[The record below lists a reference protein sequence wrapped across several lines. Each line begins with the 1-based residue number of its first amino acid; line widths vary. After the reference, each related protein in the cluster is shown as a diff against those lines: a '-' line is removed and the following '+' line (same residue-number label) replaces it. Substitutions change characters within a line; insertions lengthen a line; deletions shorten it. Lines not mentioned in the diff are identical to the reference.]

1 MEKQEQKPDVVWH
14 GDREE
19 VDSDEEASV
28 IARDKWRGL
37 TEEVGSEACL
47 MRSSSLPWHAKLWWK
62 GISKEVR
69 NSEEIIEKKLEQ
81 QKPLDEELVP
91 PSDVADMHE
100 ARKPPSVNLI
110 HPNKPCSDLIC
121 KNNWQ
126 NCSFVQLEIAPFP
139 K

>member
-28 IARDKWRGL
+28 MARDEWRGL

-69 NSEEIIEKKLEQ
+69 NSEEIILKKLEQ

-110 HPNKPCSDLIC
+110 HPNRLCSDLIC
-121 KNNWQ
+121 KKIDKIAAL
-126 NCSFVQLEIAPFP
+126 CSLKSPLFP
-139 K
+139 